1 MSNWKNLEQDVGN
14 WLKTLANS
22 KVHFRNSNQAI
33 PGFPFD
39 GFRSDGLLTDDN
51 ILLAVEIEAGQMHP
65 DTNVGKYWL
74 LHEQFKPYQKII
86 LFHVYTPDFNSYG
99 WRLNLGEFMLRKC
112 RQIYHLSTY
121 CLIIEKISL

>member
-65 DTNVGKYWL
+65 DTNVGKYGC
-74 LHEQFKPYQKII
+74 YM
-86 LFHVYTPDFNSYG
+86 SSS
-99 WRLNLGEFMLRKC
+99 NLTKR
-112 RQIYHLSTY
+112 
-121 CLIIEKISL
+121 